1 MIKLEESMGQISLPK
16 KGMSKEEVL
25 SNLKSFKAG
34 DVKWHEG
41 QLFGLIYEAGLDV
54 EDLVKEAHTLFQI
67 ENGLSPMAFPSLVK
81 METEVVSIIT
91 ALSNGDDETVG
102 NLTSG
107 GTESIFMALKAARD
121 WARET
126 YPKIQKPEMVVPVTA
141 HPAWNKAAHYLGLK
155 INMTPVKDD
164 LQADL
169 AAMKN
174 AITENTIILG
184 GTAVTYPH
192 GMIDPIEEIGQL
204 AEETNLWLH
213 VDACLGGLILPFL
226 KKLDK
231 DIGPYDFSVPGVT
244 SISAD
249 IHKYAYTPK
258 GVSTV
263 MYRNRDFRKFQ
274 IFAYAD
280 WSGGVYATPC
290 LAGGR
295 PGGVIA
301 AAWAVFQYLG
311 EEGFL
316 ALTKKARTA
325 AEKLM
330 EGINAMPQLYV
341 LGNPVATVFAF
352 GSDEINI
359 YELSAKMA
367 ERGWHI
373 DAQQLPPSLHMTVSP
388 IHLAVAD
395 KFLDD
400 LRHTIPEI
408 PPADSQDLS
417 EQAAMYAMLGTMPDR
432 SMAKEFAVEYI
443 NNLYRAL

>member
-1 MIKLEESMGQISLPK
+1 MGQISLPK
-16 KGMSKEEVL
+16 KGMTREDVFNSL
-25 SNLKSFKAG
+25 TSFKSD

-41 QLFGLIYEAGLDV
+41 QLFGLVYEAGPEV
-54 EDLVKEAHTLFQI
+54 EELVKEASALFLI

-81 METEVVSIIT
+81 METDVVSIVIS
-91 ALSNGDDETVG
+91 LSGGDDETVG
-102 NLTSG
+102 SFTSG

-121 WARET
+121 WARHT
-126 YPKIQKPEMVVPVTA
+126 YPRIKEPEMVVPVTA
-141 HPAWNKAAHYLGLK
+141 HPAWNKAAHYLGVK
-155 INMTPVKDD
+155 INMTAVKDD
-164 LQADL
+164 LRADV

-174 AITENTIILG
+174 AITKNTIILG

-192 GMIDPIEEIGQL
+192 GMVDPIEEIAAL
-204 AEETNLWLH
+204 AEKKNLWLH
-213 VDACLGGLILPFL
+213 VDACLGGLMLPFL
-226 KKLDK
+226 KRLGNE
-231 DIGPYDFSVPGVT
+231 IPPYDFSVPGVT
-244 SISAD
+244 SMSAD

-290 LAGGR
+290 LAGAR
-295 PGGVIA
+295 PGGNMA
-301 AAWAVFQYLG
+301 AAWAVLHYLG
-311 EEGFL
+311 EEGFMAL
-316 ALTKKARTA
+316 AQKARA
-325 AEKLM
+325 ATEKFIK
-330 EGINAMPQLYV
+330 GINAMPQLYV
-341 LGNPVATVFAF
+341 LGDPDATVFAF

-359 YELSAKMA
+359 YELSARMA

-373 DAQQLPPSLHMTVSP
+373 EAQQLPPSLHMTVSP
-388 IHLAVAD
+388 VHLSIAD

-400 LRHTIPEI
+400 LRRLAPEV

-432 SMAKEFAVEYI
+432 SMAREFAVEYI
-443 NNLYRAL
+443 NNLYRVS

>member
-1 MIKLEESMGQISLPK
+1 MGQISLPK
-16 KGMSKEEVL
+16 KGMTREDVFNSL
-25 SNLKSFKAG
+25 TSFKSD

-41 QLFGLIYEAGLDV
+41 QLFGLVYEAGPEV
-54 EDLVKEAHTLFQI
+54 EELVKEASALFLI

-81 METEVVSIIT
+81 METDVVSIVIS
-91 ALSNGDDETVG
+91 LSGGDDETVG
-102 NLTSG
+102 SFTSG

-121 WARET
+121 WARHT
-126 YPKIQKPEMVVPVTA
+126 YPRIKEPEMVVPVTA
-141 HPAWNKAAHYLGLK
+141 HPAWNKAAHYLGVK
-155 INMTPVKDD
+155 INMTAVKDD
-164 LQADL
+164 LRADV

-174 AITENTIILG
+174 AITKNTIILG

-192 GMIDPIEEIGQL
+192 GMVDPIEEIAAL
-204 AEETNLWLH
+204 AEKKNLWLH
-213 VDACLGGLILPFL
+213 VDACLGGLMLPFL
-226 KKLDK
+226 KRLGNE
-231 DIGPYDFSVPGVT
+231 IPPYDFSVPGVT
-244 SISAD
+244 SMSAD

-290 LAGGR
+290 LAGAR
-295 PGGVIA
+295 PGGNMA
-301 AAWAVFQYLG
+301 AAWAVLHYLG
-311 EEGFL
+311 EEGFMAL
-316 ALTKKARTA
+316 AQKARA
-325 AEKLM
+325 ATEKLIK
-330 EGINAMPQLYV
+330 GINAMPQLYV
-341 LGNPVATVFAF
+341 LGDPDATVFAF

-359 YELSAKMA
+359 YELSARMA

-373 DAQQLPPSLHMTVSP
+373 EAQQLPPSLHMTVSP
-388 IHLAVAD
+388 VHLSIAD

-400 LRHTIPEI
+400 LRRIAPEV

-432 SMAKEFAVEYI
+432 SMAREFAVEYI
-443 NNLYRAL
+443 NNLYRVS

>member
-1 MIKLEESMGQISLPK
+1 MGKISLPEN
-16 KGMSKEEVL
+16 GMNKEDVL
-25 SNLKSFKAG
+25 NKLESFKRG
-34 DVKWHEG
+34 DVEWHEG
-41 QLFGLIYEAGLDV
+41 QLFGLIYEAGQDV
-54 EDLVKEAHTLFQI
+54 EDLVKEAHSLFLI

-81 METEVVSIIT
+81 METEVVAIVT
-91 ALSNGDDETVG
+91 ALSGGDDETVG
-102 NLTSG
+102 NITSG

-126 YPKIQKPEMVVPVTA
+126 YPNIVEPEIIVPVTA

-155 INMTPVKDD
+155 IIMTPVTDE
-164 LQADL
+164 LQADV
-169 AAMKN
+169 AAMKD

-192 GMIDPIEEIGQL
+192 GMIDPIEEIGRL
-204 AEETNLWLH
+204 ARKDNLWLH
-213 VDACLGGLILPFL
+213 VDACLGGLMLPFL

-263 MYRNRDFRKFQ
+263 MYRKRDFRKFQ

-280 WSGGVYATPC
+280 WPGGVYATPC

-295 PGGVIA
+295 PGGNIA

-311 EEGFL
+311 EQGFL
-316 ALTKKARTA
+316 ALAKKARTA

-330 EGINAMPQLYV
+330 EGINAVPQLYV
-341 LGNPVATVFAF
+341 LGEPRATVFAF

-359 YELSAKMA
+359 YELAARMAK
-367 ERGWHI
+367 RGWHI
-373 DAQQLPPSLHMTVSP
+373 DAQHLPPSLHMTVSP
-388 IHLAVAD
+388 VHLAVAD

-400 LRHTIPEI
+400 LCITIPEV
-408 PPADSQDLS
+408 PPVDSQDLS

-432 SMAKEFAVEYI
+432 KMAKEFAVEYI
-443 NNLYRAL
+443 NDLYRVS